1 MIEIECK
8 IAKSV
13 EEKKEHLLNPIEG
26 KRRKSSSS
34 SSSRKEQASPMVKKK
49 MVEKNYFNIV
59 ENDEGIVVK

>member
-26 KRRKSSSS
+26 KRRKSFSSS
-34 SSSRKEQASPMVKKK
+34 SKEQASPMVKKDGRQ
-49 MVEKNYFNIV
+49 ELF
-59 ENDEGIVVK
+59 